1 MFGKEILPKARKR
14 IRKCGCLK
22 VESLDRTHAK
32 DLLHERESKA
42 LFCFKHFNH
51 KGFEAFYMHTN

>member
-14 IRKCGCLK
+14 IRKCGCSK
-22 VESLDRTHAK
+22 VESLDRTLTK

-51 KGFEAFYMHTN
+51 KGLEAF